1 MGYFQGP
8 TVYLPEG
15 MLDVS
20 SYLWGC
26 WTIVLTQTW
35 SLEWGMNIHMST
47 PSSSCWSQRC
57 LRSTSPLPAPAF
69 WSRPANAA
77 SPCTAK
83 WLLFR
88 CLNSKPY
95 LSSHA
100 IYHAST
106 LNGRNQRHPTY
117 CNCWSGIT
125 KKEHSEDLQ
134 NLLLLVKIPNVS
146 GKTQILLMIT
156 ILLRITF

>member
-1 MGYFQGP
+1 MNMGIQYGP
-8 TVYLPEG
+8 AHSYPSHPKNEQDRLCWM
-15 MLDVS
+15 MLDVN

-26 WTIVLTQTW
+26 WKIVLTHTW
-35 SLEWGMNIHMST
+35 SLLEWGMNIHMST

-100 IYHAST
+100 IYHVST
-106 LNGRNQRHPTY
+106 LNGSKWLQIGIKHTLGS
-117 CNCWSGIT
+117 CWSGIA
-125 KKEHSEDLQ
+125 KKEHS
-134 NLLLLVKIPNVS
+134 
-146 GKTQILLMIT
+146 
-156 ILLRITF
+156 